1 MPEPFSLS
9 SVCLLA
15 GRSSRMGRAK
25 QHVCVGGRTF
35 LEHLLAGLAELG
47 SALAPPLAFVG
58 QGDDAVGRALAE
70 GAGGTW
76 VVNPRPEDGPLS
88 SIRLALDL
96 LPPGRSFLL
105 WPVDHPLVQPS
116 TLAALVAAARHDPGA
131 LVVPSFEQRRGHP
144 VVFPG
149 WAAAELRQAP
159 LEEGARWVFQ
169 RHPERIVHVTVDD
182 RWVRF
187 NLNTP
192 EALAE
197 AERLLTRE

>member
-1 MPEPFSLS
+1 MPAPFLLS
-9 SVCLLA
+9 SICLLA

-25 QHVCVGGRTF
+25 QHIAVGGRTF
-35 LEHLLAGLAELG
+35 LEHQLAGLAGLG

-58 QGDDAVGRALAE
+58 QAGDRDAQALVQA
-70 GAGGTW
+70 AGGTW

-96 LPPGRSFLL
+96 LPSGRGFLL
-105 WPVDHPLVQPS
+105 WPVDHPLVRPA
-116 TLAALVAAARHDPGA
+116 TLAALVAAARHDPDA
-131 LVVPSFEQRRGHP
+131 LVVPSYDQRRGHP
-144 VVFPG
+144 VIIPG

-169 RHPERIVHVTVDD
+169 RHPERILHVTVDD

-197 AERLLTRE
+197 AENLLARE